1 MRHLIQS
8 ENGSLAI
15 DCNYIEAARQR
26 LEEMRTNKA
35 SLPEPPTISELE
47 EALSEPVQKC
57 ELLAKNWRN
66 RIYRV
71 ELRSGA
77 AVVAKQIIWGT
88 DAMLQYQY
96 DQLGALARLEIPG
109 LRLPKALALLRA
121 KRTFVMEFGHGKTI
135 RALAWS
141 GTSADDL
148 LPVCE
153 LAGKILARIH
163 MAWTQKIAP
172 LPVELL
178 ARDFAAAP
186 WHLSTR
192 EQRILK
198 SALGTLAKAEVS
210 MGQVYYDYK
219 PANLLFA
226 NDELF
231 LIDPPDVLQQ
241 GVHLW
246 DFSRFRGDMR
256 RLLWR
261 LSLRRPFDRRR
272 ALVRQTMA
280 TFECGYLESF
290 NKRHPEPALFASVA
304 RLFELQHTA
313 LSITMQKE
321 KLDLFRER
329 TKPGSGRRLRDSRAN
344 LTTLPLLEIEKRWL
358 FRQLARELPL

>member
-1 MRHLIQS
+1 MKHLVQS
-8 ENGSLAI
+8 ENGSPAI
-15 DCNYIEAARQR
+15 ECNYIEAARRR
-26 LEEMRTNKA
+26 LEEMRTSKA
-35 SLPEPPTISELE
+35 RSPEPPTVPELE

-77 AVVAKQIIWGT
+77 AVVAKQIIRGT
-88 DAMLQYQY
+88 DAMLHYQY
-96 DQLGALARLEIPG
+96 DHLGALASLQIPG
-109 LRLPKALALLRA
+109 LRLPKALALLRT
-121 KRTFVMEFGHGKTI
+121 KRTFVMEFAHGKTI
-135 RALAWS
+135 RALAWK

-153 LAGKILARIH
+153 LAGKILAQIH
-163 MAWTQKIAP
+163 RAWTQKIAP

-192 EQRILK
+192 EQKILK

-210 MGQVYYDYK
+210 MGRVYYDYK
-219 PANLLFA
+219 PANLLFE

-261 LSLRRPFDRRR
+261 LSLQRPFDRRR

-280 TFECGYLESF
+280 TFERGYLESF
-290 NKRHPEPALFASVA
+290 SEQHPEPALFASAA

-313 LSITMQKE
+313 LSITMQKG
-321 KLDLFRER
+321 KLDLLRQR
-329 TKPGSGRRLRDSRAN
+329 TRLAGAKRLGDSRVS

-358 FRQLARELPL
+358 FRQLTRELPL